1 MKPSTAQSLNAS
13 CKKMLFILRLL
24 LIMLIFTAIIPW
36 AFPKSALGNFLMSML
51 SITKFLDGP
60 QNFDYFLNNLSGLSI
75 LFGVIGTI
83 VNLSPLFIGVWIMIK
98 LTKNYMAERVFNFSN
113 AKSYRNLGIVYLLSA
128 LLLQPLAQILFSL
141 SVSFINNHLGQRFIS
156 LSIDFNT
163 ITEIFFAIVLI
174 VIGHVM
180 QLGQKI
186 KEEQE
191 LTI

>member
-1 MKPSTAQSLNAS
+1 MKLSAAQSLNAS
-13 CKKMLFILRLL
+13 SKKMLFILRILL
-24 LIMLIFTAIIPW
+24 VMLVFSVVIPW
-36 AFPKSALGNFLMSML
+36 TFPKTALGNFLMSVS
-51 SITKFLDGP
+51 SITKFLDGSP
-60 QNFDYFLNNLSGLSI
+60 DVDYFLNNLSGFSI
-75 LFGVIGTI
+75 LLGVAGSI
-83 VNLSPLFIGVWIMIK
+83 VNLAPLFIGVWIMIK
-98 LTKNYMAERVFNFSN
+98 LIKNYMAERVFNISN

-128 LLLQPLAQILFSL
+128 LLLQPLAQVLFSL
-141 SVSFINNHLGQRFIS
+141 SVSFINNHLGQRFIAF
-156 LSIDFNT
+156 SIDFNT

>member
-1 MKPSTAQSLNAS
+1 MKPSTAQSLKSS
-13 CKKMLFILRLL
+13 CKKMLVILRILFV
-24 LIMLIFTAIIPW
+24 MLIFTAIIPW
-36 AFPKSALGNFLMSML
+36 AFPKSALGNFLMSLL
-51 SITKFLDGP
+51 SITKFIDGP
-60 QNFDYFLNNLSGLSI
+60 QNFNYFFNNLSSLSI
-75 LFGVIGTI
+75 LLGVAGSI
-83 VNLSPLFIGVWIMIK
+83 VNLSPLFIGVWIMMK
-98 LTKNYMAERVFNFSN
+98 LTKNYMMERVFNFSN

-141 SVSFINNHLGQRFIS
+141 SVSFINNHIGKRFIA
-156 LSIDFNT
+156 LSVDVNT